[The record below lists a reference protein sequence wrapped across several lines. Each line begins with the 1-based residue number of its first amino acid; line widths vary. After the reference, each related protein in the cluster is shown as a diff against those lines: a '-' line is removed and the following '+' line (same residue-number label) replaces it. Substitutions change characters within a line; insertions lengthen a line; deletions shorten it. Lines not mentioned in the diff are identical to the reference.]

1 MNLLVLQMLK
11 SLQPPPFLEGLS
23 LLSIAIT
30 RKIVRARTT
39 EIADMMIM
47 RIEVEE
53 RMP

>member
-1 MNLLVLQMLK
+1 MNLLVLQL
-11 SLQPPPFLEGLS
+11 PPFLEGLR
-23 LLSIAIT
+23 LLSNAII